1 MKHNPT
7 GKDPLE
13 RLLGSLPVQPSP
25 GFTEKP
31 LARLRAEGS
40 GALSEEE
47 FDRRL
52 DAWLA
57 DMPLEPGRGFA
68 ATVMEETRR
77 PQERRIFGL
86 PAWVSALGGIA
97 AVLAVGAFAA
107 VSVLKDTGSPTPT
120 VAALDI
126 PTPAATATLASAPD
140 TQPYRQDELD
150 NAPDFLFIAS
160 ADSRSDNLSDLILM
174 QDALVEVAALSDQT
188 TIEALDLL
196 VN

>member
-1 MKHNPT
+1 MKHEPT

-13 RLLGSLPVQPSP
+13 RLLGSQPVQPSP
-25 GFTEKP
+25 GFTEKT
-31 LARLRAEGS
+31 LARLRAEGT
-40 GALSEEE
+40 GPLSEEE

-57 DMPLEPGRGFA
+57 DIPLEPRRTFA
-68 ATVMEETRR
+68 AAVMKEGRR
-77 PQERRIFGL
+77 PQERHIFGL

-97 AVLAVGAFAA
+97 AVLAIGAFAT
-107 VSVLKDTGSPTPT
+107 VGVLKDTGSPTLT
-120 VAALDI
+120 VATLD
-126 PTPAATATLASAPD
+126 TPAPATTVTAILTAQPD
-140 TQPYRQDELD
+140 VQDNLD
-150 NAPDFLFIAS
+150 NAPDFLFVAS
-160 ADSRSDNLSDLILM
+160 ADSRADNLSDLILM